1 MTLNDL
7 GITRGFLLALLPA
20 ALGGSL
26 WEALGLPL
34 GWLMGAAVVTGCFA
48 MLNVEVVVPK
58 PLYSFSLAS
67 LGAGVG
73 LSITPDV
80 AAAMLGWAPVMVVAG
95 CLGIAAAVL
104 MTPLFARFGRMDR
117 STAFFSLLPGGVIEM
132 ANVGEDHGADR
143 TIVAA
148 LHAVRVA
155 LVVGLLPLALYV
167 FFPASGDPK
176 QDVALL
182 SWAHLA
188 LVILVGVAGGWAA
201 AQLGLPAAWLLG
213 GLIAVGLLSSLG
225 FSSGSMPAYL
235 MATVQVLVGISLGA
249 RFRRNHLSSIP
260 RALGAGLAVLLAI
273 MAGMAVAAGL
283 ASLVMPI
290 SVPTLV
296 LCFSIGGMAEMVL
309 TSKVLGQNVA
319 LVAAFQAVRA
329 VLVNACAGVV
339 WRNLVSQSDTSLTPK
354 G

>member
-1 MTLNDL
+1 MTLGDL

-48 MLNVEVVVPK
+48 MCNVEVVVPK
-58 PLYSFSLAS
+58 PLYKVSLAA
-67 LGAGVG
+67 LGGGVG

-80 AAAMLGWAPVMVVAG
+80 AATLLVWAPVMVVAG

-104 MTPLFARFGRMDR
+104 MTPLLARFGRMEH

-132 ANVGEDHGADR
+132 ANVGESHGADR

-155 LVVGLLPLALYV
+155 LVVGLLPLVLFA
-167 FFPASGDPK
+167 FFPASGDPV
-176 QDVALL
+176 QDVVLL
-182 SWAHLA
+182 SWSHLA
-188 LVILVGVAGGWAA
+188 LVIIVGAAGGWVAA
-201 AQLGLPAAWLLG
+201 KLGLPAAWLLG
-213 GLIAVGLLSSLG
+213 ALIAVGLLSSLG
-225 FSSGSMPAYL
+225 YSSGRMPAFL
-235 MATVQVLVGISLGA
+235 VAGVQVLVGISLGA
-249 RFRRNHLSSIP
+249 RFRRDRLSSIP
-260 RALGAGLAVLLAI
+260 RALGAGLPVLLAI
-273 MAGMAVAAGL
+273 MAAMAAFAGL
-283 ASLVMPI
+283 ASLVMPL
-290 SVPTLV
+290 SLPTLV

-339 WRNLVSQSDTSLTPK
+339 WRNLVSQSDTSITPK

>member
-7 GITRGFLLALLPA
+7 GITRGFVLVLVPA
-20 ALGGSL
+20 AFGGSL

-34 GWLMGAAVVTGCFA
+34 GWLMGAAVVAGCFA
-48 MLNVEVVVPK
+48 MCNVEFVVPK
-58 PLYSFSLAS
+58 PLYSFSLAA

-80 AAAMLGWAPVMVVAG
+80 AVALLVWAPVMFVAG

-104 MTPLFARFGRMDR
+104 MTPILARFGRMER

-132 ANVGEDHGADR
+132 ANVGENHGADR

-155 LVVGLLPLALYV
+155 LVVGLLPLALYAI
-167 FFPASGDPK
+167 FPASEEIST
-176 QDVALL
+176 DVAVLNL
-182 SWAHLA
+182 PPLA
-188 LVILVGVAGGWAA
+188 LVLLVGVAGGWAA
-201 AQLGLPAAWLLG
+201 TQLKLPAAWLLG
-213 GLIAVGLLSSLG
+213 ALVAVGLLSSFGLA
-225 FSSGSMPAYL
+225 SGR
-235 MATVQVLVGISLGA
+235 MAAPLIAGVQVLVGISLGA
-249 RFRRNHLSSIP
+249 RFRRDRLSSIP
-260 RALGAGLAVLLAI
+260 RALGAGLPVLLLI
-273 MAGMAVAAGL
+273 MAGMAIAAAL
-283 ASLVMPI
+283 ASLVTPI
-290 SVPTLV
+290 SLPTLV

-329 VLVNACAGVV
+329 VLVNASASAV
-339 WRNLVSQSDTSLTPK
+339 WRNLLSNSDTSLTPK

>member
-1 MTLNDL
+1 M
-7 GITRGFLLALLPA
+7 PA

-48 MLNVEVVVPK
+48 MCNVEVVVPK
-58 PLYSFSLAS
+58 PLYSVSLAA

-80 AAAMLGWAPVMVVAG
+80 AAVLLVWAPVMFVAA

-104 MTPLFARFGRMDR
+104 MTPLLARIGRMDR

-132 ANVGEDHGADR
+132 ANVGETHGADR
-143 TIVAA
+143 TIVAS

-155 LVVGLLPLALYV
+155 MVVGLLPLALYAA
-167 FFPASGDPK
+167 FPSSIKTVNDA
-176 QDVALL
+176 ATL
-182 SWAHLA
+182 SWSPLA
-188 LVILVGVAGGWAA
+188 LVLLVGVTGGWAA
-201 AQLGLPAAWLLG
+201 TQLGLPAAWLLG
-213 GLIAVGLLSSLG
+213 ALVAVGLLSSLG
-225 FSSGSMPAYL
+225 FSSGRMPAPL
-235 MATVQVLVGISLGA
+235 MAGVQVLVGVSLGA
-249 RFRRNHLSSIP
+249 RFRRDRLSSVP
-260 RALGAGLAVLLAI
+260 RALAVGFPVLLVI
-273 MAGMAVAAGL
+273 MVGMAIAAAT
-283 ASLVMPI
+283 ASLVTPI
-290 SVPTLV
+290 SLPTLV

-329 VLVNACAGVV
+329 VLVNASAGVV
-339 WRNLVSQSDTSLTPK
+339 WRTVLSKSNTSLTPK

>member
-7 GITRGFLLALLPA
+7 GITKGFLLALLPA

-26 WEALGLPL
+26 WEALDLPL
-34 GWLMGAAVVTGCFA
+34 GWLMGAAVVTGFFA
-48 MLNVEVVVPK
+48 MCNVEVVVPR
-58 PLYSFSLAS
+58 PLYSVSLAA
-67 LGAGVG
+67 LGASVG
-73 LSITPDV
+73 LSITPD
-80 AAAMLGWAPVMVVAG
+80 AAAALLVWAPVMVVAG
-95 CLGIAAAVL
+95 CMGIVAAVL
-104 MTPLFARFGRMDR
+104 ITPLLARIGRMER

-132 ANVGEDHGADR
+132 AKVGENHGADR

-155 LVVGLLPLALYV
+155 LVVGLLPLVLYA
-167 FFPASGDPK
+167 FSTASGGPVGDTS
-176 QDVALL
+176 LL

-188 LVILVGVAGGWAA
+188 MVILVGVAGGWVA

-213 GLIAVGLLSSLG
+213 ALIAVGLMSSLG
-225 FSSGSMPAYL
+225 VSSGRMPASL
-235 MATVQVLVGISLGA
+235 MACVQVLVGLSLGA
-249 RFRRNHLSSIP
+249 RFRRDPLSSIP
-260 RALGAGLAVLLAI
+260 RALGAGLPVFLAI
-273 MAGMAVAAGL
+273 MAAMAAAAGL

-290 SVPTLV
+290 SLPTLV

-309 TSKVLGQNVA
+309 TSKVLGQNA
-319 LVAAFQAVRA
+319 DLVAAFQAVRA

-339 WRNLVSQSDTSLTPK
+339 WRNLVSQSDTSITPK

>member
-1 MTLNDL
+1 MTVSDL
-7 GITRGFLLALLPA
+7 GITKGFALALLPA

-34 GWLMGAAVVTGCFA
+34 GWLMGAAVVTGFFA
-48 MLNVEVVVPK
+48 MCNVEVVVPK
-58 PLYSFSLAS
+58 PLYSVSLAA

-80 AAAMLGWAPVMVVAG
+80 AATLLVWAPVMVVAG
-95 CLGIAAAVL
+95 CLGVGAAVL
-104 MTPLFARFGRMDR
+104 MTPLLARFGRMER

-132 ANVGEDHGADR
+132 ANVGEGHGADR

-155 LVVGLLPLALYV
+155 LVVGLLPLVLYA
-167 FFPASGDPK
+167 FFPASGDPV

-182 SWAHLA
+182 SWTHLA
-188 LVILVGVAGGWAA
+188 MVILVGVAGGWAT

-213 GLIAVGLLSSLG
+213 ALIAVGLLSSLG
-225 FSSGSMPAYL
+225 FLSGRMPASL
-235 MATVQVLVGISLGA
+235 MAGVQVLVGISLGA
-249 RFRRNHLSSIP
+249 RFRRDRLSSIP
-260 RALGAGLAVLLAI
+260 RALGTGLLVLLVI
-273 MAGMAVAAGL
+273 MTAMAAAAGL

-290 SVPTLV
+290 SLPTLV
-296 LCFSIGGMAEMVL
+296 LCFSVGGMAEMVL

>member
-1 MTLNDL
+1 MTLNEL
-7 GITRGFLLALLPA
+7 GITKGFLLVLLPA

-26 WEALGLPL
+26 WEAFGLPL

-48 MLNVEVVVPK
+48 MCNVEVVVPK
-58 PLYSFSLAS
+58 PLYSFSLAA

-80 AAAMLGWAPVMVVAG
+80 AATLLVWVPVMVVAG

-104 MTPLFARFGRMDR
+104 MTPLLARIGRMER
-117 STAFFSLLPGGVIEM
+117 STAFFSLLPGGIIEM
-132 ANVGEDHGADR
+132 ANVGESHGADR

-155 LVVGLLPLALYV
+155 LVVGLLPVVLYA
-167 FFPASGDPK
+167 FFPGSSDPID
-176 QDVALL
+176 DVVLL

-188 LVILVGVAGGWAA
+188 LVILVGVAGGWVA

-213 GLIAVGLLSSLG
+213 ALIAVGLLSSLG
-225 FSSGSMPAYL
+225 VSSGRMPASL
-235 MATVQVLVGISLGA
+235 MACVQVLVGLSLGA
-249 RFRRNHLSSIP
+249 RFRRDRLSSIP
-260 RALGAGLAVLLAI
+260 RAIGAGLPVLLAI
-273 MAGMAVAAGL
+273 MAAMASAAGL

-290 SVPTLV
+290 SLPTLV

-339 WRNLVSQSDTSLTPK
+339 WRNLVSQSDTSITPK